1 MYLSS
6 FLRGRKGRGTAPFPC
21 NPSPKTTATPRRLG
35 RLHRRLDRP
44 FAERNRCPTMVACGF
59 FNPLAS
65 TSDVVSG
72 LPTGKIWQVRK
83 ALAVIEQFCER
94 SLCATAIF
102 SHTIRAALFFHLP
115 HRSRR

>member
-1 MYLSS
+1 MTRLTMLPRDSG
-6 FLRGRKGRGTAPFPC
+6 LPTELAKIGP
-21 NPSPKTTATPRRLG
+21 ATG
-35 RLHRRLDRP
+35 